1 MGVGEKRNR
10 EREVEIEGHEKNRGK
25 YEGKKGK
32 EFQWSLRFV
41 SKRSYKKRRRRGI
54 TMYVWLKKTHK
65 QDC

>member
-1 MGVGEKRNR
+1 MGDGEKRNR
-10 EREVEIEGHEKNRGK
+10 ERNVEIEGHEKNRGK

-41 SKRSYKKRRRRGI
+41 SKRCYKKRRTRGI
-54 TMYVWLKKTHK
+54 TMCVWLKKTHK